1 MLQYLT
7 INKYKHLNNL
17 INLWNGEYRK
27 TFPISKSSYRN
38 LILSDS
44 NLNEEASFVALYDN
58 EPVGFIFIKTWLKD
72 SGLINEKNIANISL
86 IFVKKEMRNMGIGSD
101 LLKLAISEIKK
112 HSTINK
118 IIVGNDINGLFPGV
132 PNELNDA
139 PIFFMNKGF
148 IQKEGV
154 VDMIHI
160 VKDENEGNDSN
171 TKDVNVG
178 IATEEEKDEL
188 LKLCVKNNYN
198 REAFLIN
205 NYFEKGG
212 SGRRIVLLRK
222 DDKIIGFARFEDE
235 NKSLFRTSIFMKKT
249 SLGNI
254 IFEKLDEDYKNIGY
268 EEILNQS
275 VRNYIIK
282 RGCNKIVVLATKN
295 IHFYKQ
301 LDYSVYKYYL
311 QFELEI

>member
-235 NKSLFRTSIFMKKT
+235 NKSLFKTSIFMKKK

>member
-38 LILSDS
+38 LILNDS

>member
-1 MLQYLT
+1 MLQYIT

-17 INLWNGEYRK
+17 INLWNSEYRK
-27 TFPISKSSYRN
+27 TFPIIKNSYRN
-38 LILSDS
+38 LILNDS
-44 NLNEEASFVALYDN
+44 NLNEESSFVALYDN
-58 EPVGFIFIKTWLKD
+58 EPVGFIFVKTWLKD
-72 SGLINEKNIANISL
+72 SGLINEKNVANISL
-86 IFVKKEMRNMGIGSD
+86 LFVKKEMRNMGIGSD

-132 PNELNDA
+132 PNELNEA

-154 VDMIHI
+154 VDMIHV
-160 VKDENEGNDSN
+160 VKNEEEEKENEA
-171 TKDVNVG
+171 KDVQIG

-188 LKLCVKNNYN
+188 LKLCIKNNYN

-205 NYFEKGG
+205 NYFENGG
-212 SGRRIVLLRK
+212 SGRRIVLLLK
-222 DDKIIGFARFEDE
+222 DNKIIGFARFEDE
-235 NKSLFRTSIFMKKT
+235 NKSLFKTSMFMKKK

-254 IFEKLDEDYKNIGY
+254 LFEKIDEDYKNMGY

-275 VRNYIIK
+275 VKNYIIK

-295 IHFYKQ
+295 IPFYKQ

-311 QFELEI
+311 QFELDI

>member
-235 NKSLFRTSIFMKKT
+235 NKSLFKTSIFMKKK

-275 VRNYIIK
+275 TRNYIIK

>member
-7 INKYKHLNNL
+7 INKFKHLNNL
-17 INLWNGEYRK
+17 INLWNSEYRK

-118 IIVGNDINGLFPGV
+118 IIVGNDINGLFPGI

-160 VKDENEGNDSN
+160 VKDENEGKDNEL
-171 TKDVNVG
+171 KDVSVG

-188 LKLCVKNNYN
+188 LKLCIKNNYN

-205 NYFEKGG
+205 NYFENGG

-235 NKSLFRTSIFMKKT
+235 NKSLFKTSIFMKKK

-295 IHFYKQ
+295 IPFYKQ